1 MNAVNAVN
9 ARLRVSRPRR
19 PVRGVALVLHGGRS
33 DSITPA
39 RPWQLAVLRMRPFAW
54 SLRRAGAA
62 DGLAV
67 ARLRYRVRGWNGA
80 ERSPVADAEQALA
93 ELARRFPGVP
103 IALVGH
109 SMGARTALYAAG
121 HPAVRVVVGLAP
133 WIEVGDLE
141 RTLPGLAGRRVLFAH
156 GDLDRMT
163 DPRSSA
169 VYARRAAATAASFS
183 YVTVTADKHAM
194 LGRARLWHELATG
207 FVLGALWGPS
217 PAGTAATP
225 GTKEETEVR
234 PGDLARTLAGA
245 LAGQAA
251 LVV

>member
-1 MNAVNAVN
+1 M
-9 ARLRVSRPRR
+9 L
-19 PVRGVALVLHGGRS
+19 
-33 DSITPA
+33 
-39 RPWQLAVLRMRPFAW
+39 PFAW
-54 SLRRAGAA
+54 SLRRGGAR

-80 ERSPVADAEQALA
+80 DRSPVADVQEGLDQLA
-93 ELARRFPGVP
+93 ERFPGVP

-109 SMGARTALYAAG
+109 SMGGRAALYVAA

-133 WIEVGDLE
+133 WIEAGDE
-141 RTLPGLAGRRVLFAH
+141 QTVAGLGGRRVLLVH

-163 DPRSSA
+163 NPRASA
-169 VYARRAAATAASFS
+169 AYARAAARTAASVS
-183 YVTVTADKHAM
+183 YVSVTADKHAM
-194 LGRARLWHELATG
+194 LGRAAVWHELATG

-217 PAGTAATP
+217 PSGTVPDRSTNIP
-225 GTKEETEVR
+225 TK
-234 PGDLARTLAGA
+234 DLSEALAGA